1 MDIGHRSFGAPHLL
15 GEPATSPLE
24 RPGGRLALFL
34 LLAGPGLRRTR
45 KGQAGAVKPLKRQQ
59 PRSRRVAP
67 ATRLNAPSAASN
79 CRF

>member
-24 RPGGRLALFL
+24 RPGGRLALLL
-34 LLAGPGLRRTR
+34 LLAGHGMRR
-45 KGQAGAVKPLKRQQ
+45 
-59 PRSRRVAP
+59 RRVAP
-67 ATRLNAPSAASN
+67 ATRLNAPSGSSN